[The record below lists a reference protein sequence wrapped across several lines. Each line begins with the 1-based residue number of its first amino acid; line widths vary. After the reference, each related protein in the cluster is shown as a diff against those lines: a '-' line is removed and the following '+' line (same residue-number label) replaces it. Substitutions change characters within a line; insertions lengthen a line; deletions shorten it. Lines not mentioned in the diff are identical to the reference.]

1 MVETMFGTK
10 NSTPEKEFEKKFIE
24 PGINEVKI
32 NGVVENTKAKSPTM
46 DIEFELISN
55 PVQKATISLTFT
67 EKSAPYQNTKIKHI
81 ATKVADKDL
90 VEKTIG
96 EVAGF
101 EDYVTKTDK
110 LLTGKSLRVKFVGK
124 YVPGKDGKNGWY
136 KASLGLP
143 EFAESLTTP
152 LAATKLKFDVNDRF
166 DMEKPV
172 EPTTNLSKPSD
183 DLPF

>member
-1 MVETMFGTK
+1 MAETMFGTK
-10 NSTPEKEFEKKFIE
+10 NSTPEKEFKFIE
-24 PGINEVKI
+24 PGIREVKI
-32 NGVVENTKAKSPTM
+32 TNVTQNERAKSPTM

-55 PVQKATISLTFT
+55 PAQKSTISLTFT

-81 ATKVADKDL
+81 ATKVADKDV

-101 EDYVTKTDK
+101 EDYVSKTGK
-110 LLTGKSLRVKFVGK
+110 LLTGKSLRIKFVGK

-143 EFAESLTTP
+143 EFAESLNTP
-152 LAATKLKFDVNDRF
+152 LAATRLKFDANDKF

-172 EPTTNLSKPSD
+172 EVSTSISQSSN